1 LAAQVSVLKMP
12 ERSQVIIRSLCCRFA
27 FVPAGWEPP

>member
-1 LAAQVSVLKMP
+1 MP